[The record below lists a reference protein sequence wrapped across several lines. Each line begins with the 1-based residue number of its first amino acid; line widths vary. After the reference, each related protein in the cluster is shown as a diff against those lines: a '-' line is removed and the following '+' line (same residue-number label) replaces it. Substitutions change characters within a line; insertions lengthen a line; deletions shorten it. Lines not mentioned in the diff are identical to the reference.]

1 MRNRVRLRHAFE
13 FMAAAFL
20 CHEQTGHLTLH
31 PRRHHDRIMEE
42 LRQKI
47 LETGLLPSDMVD
59 VTPNKVE
66 GVDG

>member
-1 MRNRVRLRHAFE
+1 
-13 FMAAAFL
+13 MAAAFL